1 MKSNKPKQ
9 TFDLVPQHVAV
20 GVVGGNEGDGVTDRI
35 GFHDVSSA
43 AVVRAQ
49 LGRIGR
55 LRRHSDDGHWN
66 AGGGIASRAAS
77 VAGSDL
83 KQKGKKLNS
92 FIDRRS

>member
-1 MKSNKPKQ
+1 
-9 TFDLVPQHVAV
+9 
-20 GVVGGNEGDGVTDRI
+20 
-35 GFHDVSSA
+35 
-43 AVVRAQ
+43 
-49 LGRIGR
+49 